1 MKIKFLLILIL
12 TLFSLNVFALTDE
25 EKARKI
31 FVETNLEL
39 ETNCKNNF
47 SIFETL
53 IDLSLGSYL
62 SKFRGA
68 IDLDNLESISD
79 YQIKVDD
86 SIDCFNFIKDNYLQA
101 INTIQRKYPTTQVA
115 YDLSIDAN
123 IVMLKQS
130 TNQILESL
138 LQEKKDLDFYIVMKK
153 EEIEE
158 ENKRLQAKIEKEN
171 NRIINCFTSE
181 GLKYEKKNIEGCNE
195 GDFDYNPVG
204 LTNEEM
210 YVLIDQLRGCFNLRA
225 GIQMSGDELVTISA
239 KVADNGRVINPTVR
253 LLSTNISKKN
263 QYYEAIIES
272 ALSTLHH
279 PSCSLL
285 KVPLD
290 KYDSWK
296 KLKITIDYSWMK

>member
-1 MKIKFLLILIL
+1 MKIEYLVIITL
-12 TLFSLNVFALTDE
+12 TLFSLNAFALTNE
-25 EKARKI
+25 EKARKL

-39 ETNCKNNF
+39 ERNCKNNF
-47 SIFETL
+47 AIFETL

-62 SKFRGA
+62 SKFRGS
-68 IDLDNLESISD
+68 IDLDDLQSISD
-79 YQIKVDD
+79 YQIKVND
-86 SIDCFNFIKDNYLQA
+86 SIACFSFINDNYLQV

-138 LQEKKDLDFYIVMKK
+138 LEEKKDVAFYIVMKK
-153 EEIEE
+153 KEVEE
-158 ENKRLQAKIEKEN
+158 EKKRLQAKIEKEN

-225 GIQMSGDELVTISA
+225 GIQMNGDELVTISA
-239 KVADNGRVINPTVR
+239 KVADNGRIISPTVR
-253 LLSTNISKKN
+253 LVSSNISKNN
-263 QYYEAIIES
+263 QYYEALIEN

-296 KLKITIDYSWMK
+296 NLKITIDYSWIK